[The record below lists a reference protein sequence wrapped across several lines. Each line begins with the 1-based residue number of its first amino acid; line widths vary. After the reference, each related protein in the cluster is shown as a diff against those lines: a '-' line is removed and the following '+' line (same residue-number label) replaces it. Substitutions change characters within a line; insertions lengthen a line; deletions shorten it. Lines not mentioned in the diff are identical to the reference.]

1 MTLKYLKDG
10 SKGIEYLDFL
20 DNLWWE
26 LDNSR

>member
-10 SKGIEYLDFL
+10 SKGIGYLDFL